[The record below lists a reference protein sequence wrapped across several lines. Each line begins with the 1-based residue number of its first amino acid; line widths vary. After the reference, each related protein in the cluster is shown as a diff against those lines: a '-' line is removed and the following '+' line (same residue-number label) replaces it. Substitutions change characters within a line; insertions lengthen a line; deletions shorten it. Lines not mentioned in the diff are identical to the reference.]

1 VSLLRFIELCIV
13 HINCALGV
21 RIKFYQQL
29 RDLCCIR
36 LSSDCDSI
44 SLLVLCGII
53 GIAVGLIGIVYSELT
68 AADIAQFTPEQRYTY
83 DVIGQH
89 MMLLDGPNNNSTLT
103 NKEIQAQI
111 MEYFI
116 VNGHS
121 YCGIWKDNQYGGYCT
136 DTSDKSWYNNLVK
149 KEYMEII
156 KRNQPGLLNELTKFF
171 GF

>member
-1 VSLLRFIELCIV
+1 MKTSLFFVGLM
-13 HINCALGV
+13 
-21 RIKFYQQL
+21 
-29 RDLCCIR
+29 
-36 LSSDCDSI
+36 
-44 SLLVLCGII
+44 CGII
-53 GIAVGLIGIVYSELT
+53 GIAVGLIGIVYGELT

-103 NKEIQAQI
+103 NKEIQGQI

-121 YCGIWKDNQYGGYCT
+121 YCGIWKDNQYGG
-136 DTSDKSWYNNLVK
+136 DKSWYNNLVK

-156 KRNQPGLLNELTKFF
+156 KRNQPGSLNELTQLF